1 MSLPCG
7 ESNHGRATGNL
18 VTVTIRLNLLLFSIK
33 LVPQLHSAVNERKE
47 KIVIAIEKYSL
58 RTQSKHSPDMQIVV
72 YKDGRSKCAG
82 SLLIQRKT

>member
-7 ESNHGRATGNL
+7 ESNHGRAAGNL

-47 KIVIAIEKYSL
+47 TNCNFHRNIFASYPEQ
-58 RTQSKHSPDMQIVV
+58 TQS
-72 YKDGRSKCAG
+72 
-82 SLLIQRKT
+82 